1 MGDFGEKTD
10 CINEKMLSYI
20 AGQEMAEAALLV
32 RKSGKLVYQN
42 TWGGASCDSMYRMM
56 SLTKIVTSI
65 AILKLMEQG
74 KVTLEDSIAKYLPA
88 FSDMKVACD
97 ERYIGVE
104 ASQEKLLSCLPSFVL
119 EEVKTVPAKRPIT
132 IRDLLSHSAGL
143 EQGDVGFLTLYSMK
157 EGDKTLK
164 ERVERYSHY
173 VLGFQPGNGTGYSPI
188 CGFAVLGKLIEIIS
202 GMRYEEFL
210 QKEICEPLEMKNTT
224 FFLSEEQKAKLVP
237 VYERADGKLVDV
249 TGTKKD
255 MNGFLLQNPIR
266 FEDGSAGLF
275 STVADFEHV
284 ADMLCHHGR
293 YRDSQFLKPETVE
306 LMHTPAAEKYM
317 EPEPGLVWGLG
328 VQIRENPGKAGSFAT
343 QGTYG
348 WSGMFGTHLF
358 VSPKD
363 ELEAVFVTNRCDLD
377 GSHSY
382 ISREVERMVFQMY
395 SESE

>member
-1 MGDFGEKTD
+1 M
-10 CINEKMLSYI
+10 INEKMLSFI
-20 AGQEMAEAALLV
+20 AGQDMAEAALIV
-32 RKSGKLVYQN
+32 RKSGKIVYQN
-42 TWGGASCDSMYRMM
+42 TWGGASYDSMYRMM

-65 AILKLMEQG
+65 AILKLMEEG
-74 KVTLEDSIAKYLPA
+74 KVALDDTVAKYLPA
-88 FSDMKVACD
+88 FSEMKVSCD
-97 ERYIGVE
+97 ERYAGVE
-104 ASQEKLLSCLPSFVL
+104 HNQEKLLSCLPSFVL
-119 EEVKTVPAKRPIT
+119 EEVKTVPAKRQIT

-143 EQGDVGFLTLYSMK
+143 EQGDAGLLTLYSMK
-157 EGDKTLK
+157 SGDKTLD
-164 ERVERYSHY
+164 ERVERYSDY
-173 VLGFQPGNGTGYSPI
+173 VLGFQPGAGTGYSPI
-188 CGFAVLGKLIEIIS
+188 SAFAILGKVVEVIS

-224 FFLSEEQKAKLVP
+224 FFLSEEQQTRLVP
-237 VYERADGKLVDV
+237 VYERVDGKLVNV

-255 MNGFLLQNPIR
+255 MTGFLMQDIIR

-275 STVADFEHV
+275 STVVDFEHI
-284 ADMLCHHGR
+284 ADMLCHHGK
-293 YRDSQFLKPETVE
+293 YRGRQFLKAETVE
-306 LMHTPAAEKYM
+306 LMHTQAADKYM

-328 VQIRENPGKAGSFAT
+328 VQIRQDPKRANSFAT